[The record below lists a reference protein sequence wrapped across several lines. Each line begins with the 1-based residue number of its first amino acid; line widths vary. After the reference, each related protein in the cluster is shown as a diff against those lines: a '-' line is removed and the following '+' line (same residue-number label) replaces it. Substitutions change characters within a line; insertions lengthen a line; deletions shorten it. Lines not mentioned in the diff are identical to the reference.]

1 MYYDLKYSLEEVAY
15 ASSIHILSNLTY
27 AMVLCEE
34 FSVHCVFFLEHT
46 GHSFMQLPLARNLT
60 DNVCE

>member
-27 AMVLCEE
+27 TMVLCKE
-34 FSVHCVFFLEHT
+34 FSVHCVFLEHT